1 MGNRKKK
8 NQWYSPNCLHSLA
21 EERSRELPSHPLAE
35 IVDMQ
40 LHRMPIL
47 HIATKIRSVREE
59 HEQNSREAASQIHE
73 EQKQKPSSTSAI
85 LFVRALPPKQLNKAA
100 LMRPEHDTNISPDG
114 RAQKEGQSKQ

>member
-8 NQWYSPNCLHSLA
+8 NQWYSPNFLDGLA
-21 EERSRELPSHPLAE
+21 EERSRELPSHPLTE

-85 LFVRALPPKQLNKAA
+85 FFVRAWPPKQLNLA
-100 LMRPEHDTNISPDG
+100 RT
-114 RAQKEGQSKQ
+114 KQP